1 MLSYCVLFLSSNAI
15 LAQSPPQV
23 ELLFSEALEAK
34 LSNIKVYNTSGVVV
48 DAGDLGVDSSN
59 TERMTVSLPPLPDGV
74 YSVAWQVVSQT
85 DGHQTAGS
93 FPFAVGKVDASTL
106 PTEQTSN
113 TNLPISALI
122 GKWLLLASVALLAGQ
137 FTSIFFIWN
146 PALRSNKE
154 EQGLPDRLSLNW
166 DRIYTIGLFGALFAI
181 GLGVL
186 AQAGQTTGHELA
198 FPWSKEAGQV
208 LAETCFGVIWL
219 VRMVLVLIGLWLV
232 LSRTATWKHPARFV
246 VGLALLLTIS
256 LTSHAATEIHPL
268 LPVGSDWLHLIGMAF
283 WFGGLV
289 HLIIGLTILRKVE
302 GRREQILSIQWRNDS
317 RCWRSQAFRSWV

>member
-1 MLSYCVLFLSSNAI
+1 MLSYCVPFQMRMRSLLSHLHKSSFY
-15 LAQSPPQV
+15 LASRWNRN
-23 ELLFSEALEAK
+23 SAH
-34 LSNIKVYNTSGVVV
+34 IKVYNTNGEVV
-48 DAGDLGVDSSN
+48 DAGDLGVDASN
-59 TERMTVSLPPLPDGV
+59 SERMIVSLPSLPDGV
-74 YSVAWQVVSQT
+74 YSVAWQVVSQI
-85 DGHQTAGS
+85 DGHQTVGS
-93 FPFAVGKVDASTL
+93 FPFAVGKIDASTL
-106 PTEQTSN
+106 PAEEQTS

-122 GKWLLLASVALLAGQ
+122 AKWLLLASVALLAGQ
-137 FTSIFFIWN
+137 FTSIFFIWDS
-146 PALRSNKE
+146 ALRSNKE
-154 EQGLPDRLSLNW
+154 EPGLSDRLSLNW

-198 FPWSKEAGQV
+198 FPWSKETGQV

-232 LSRTATWKHPARFV
+232 RSRTATWKHPARFV

-268 LPVGSDWLHLIGMAF
+268 LPVGSDWFHLIGMAF

-289 HLIIGLTILRKVE
+289 HLIVGLAILRKVG
-302 GRREQILSIQWRNDS
+302 GRLRTDITYSVARRFSMMALPSVG
-317 RCWRSQAFRSWV
+317 FWV